1 MFYCS
6 TTLESWN
13 KRAVCVK
20 IERKRENAIRTY
32 LPKEPRRDELELSSV
47 LYAFSD
53 PIRLDIVR
61 QLSAVDSLACGH
73 FDIGKPKSSLSHHFR
88 VLRESGVIAT
98 RREGTALLNS
108 LRRQDLDSRFPG
120 LLKAVLGSGSKRAR
134 NTRR

>member
-1 MFYCS
+1 M
-6 TTLESWN
+6 
-13 KRAVCVK
+13 
-20 IERKRENAIRTY
+20 
-32 LPKEPRRDELELSSV
+32 

-73 FDIGKPKSSLSHHFR
+73 FQIGKPKSSLSHHFR
-88 VLRESGVIAT
+88 VLRESGVLAT

-120 LLKAVLGSGSKRAR
+120 LLKAVIGKGPKRR
-134 NTRR
+134 RSTRP

>member
-1 MFYCS
+1 M
-6 TTLESWN
+6 
-13 KRAVCVK
+13 
-20 IERKRENAIRTY
+20 
-32 LPKEPRRDELELSSV
+32 SSV
-47 LYAFSD
+47 LYALSD

-73 FDIGKPKSSLSHHFR
+73 FQIGKPKSSLSHHFR

-120 LLKAVLGSGSKRAR
+120 LLKAVIGKGPKRGLS
-134 NTRR
+134 TRP

>member
-1 MFYCS
+1 
-6 TTLESWN
+6 
-13 KRAVCVK
+13 
-20 IERKRENAIRTY
+20 
-32 LPKEPRRDELELSSV
+32 LPKEPRRDELELSSL

-73 FDIGKPKSSLSHHFR
+73 FQIGKPKSSLSHHFR

-120 LLKAVLGSGSKRAR
+120 LLKAVIGNSPKRGR
-134 NTRR
+134 SVRR